1 MAPSGVSGVWADEPF
16 KLISTPGLTEPVRW
30 CALLGVF
37 LHTKEDQL
45 SDPVVFVASHMA
57 NVHNTF
63 IRALNTIYLQAP
75 YITTPELAV
84 DFFQYC
90 QSLGSL
96 IHLHHS
102 TEEAL
107 LFPAL
112 NKLSGKEDLMDI
124 NVHQHEDFQPRLAE
138 FNAYCTLTKPEDYS
152 AEKVRTL
159 IDSFAP
165 ALMKHLSDEIPT
177 LMLLRDNG
185 KKVME
190 AHEKFEVEVRK
201 KVDAVSKSS

>member
-1 MAPSGVSGVWADEPF
+1 
-16 KLISTPGLTEPVRW
+16 
-30 CALLGVF
+30 
-37 LHTKEDQL
+37 
-45 SDPVVFVASHMA
+45 MA

-75 YITTPELAV
+75 YITTPELAA

-102 TEEAL
+102 TEEDL

-112 NKLSGKEDLMDI
+112 NKLSGRDSLMEA
-124 NVHQHEDFQPRLAE
+124 NVHQHEEFQPTLAE
-138 FNAYCTLTKPEDYS
+138 FNTYCIETKPEDYS
-152 AEKVRTL
+152 AERVKTL

-165 ALMKHLSDEIPT
+165 ALLKHLSDEIPT
-177 LMLLRDNG
+177 LMQLKDYG
-185 KKVME
+185 KTVME

-201 KVDAVSKSS
+201 KVDAVSKLSIFASTLI